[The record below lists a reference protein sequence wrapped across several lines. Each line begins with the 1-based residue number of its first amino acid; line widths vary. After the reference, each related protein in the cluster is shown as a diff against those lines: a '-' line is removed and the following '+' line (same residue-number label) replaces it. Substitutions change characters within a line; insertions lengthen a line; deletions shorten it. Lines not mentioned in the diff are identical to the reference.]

1 MNEMRPYAGSPSFGS
16 LGTFSVSLC
25 NRTFSSALPALGGS
39 GAAPP
44 LKASAFL
51 FFLHFHL
58 PLTSILSYIAG
69 FIAFCCRQILL
80 HTFFFFFFFELLQ
93 KWSYF
98 QFPIG
103 RPLDCMFSYLLI
115 CRFYI
120 VHMGHFSV
128 LLDWWRMF
136 TLVCCVRILPLEQQ
150 LGLHCFWM
158 SELLF
163 SSPCPG

>member
-1 MNEMRPYAGSPSFGS
+1 MGMAGVERKECYPQASLYVLCYNVVFVMNEMRPYAGSPSFGS

-58 PLTSILSYIAG
+58 PLTSILSDIAG

-80 HTFFFFFFFELLQ
+80 HTFFFFFFF
-93 KWSYF
+93 
-98 QFPIG
+98 
-103 RPLDCMFSYLLI
+103 
-115 CRFYI
+115 
-120 VHMGHFSV
+120 
-128 LLDWWRMF
+128 
-136 TLVCCVRILPLEQQ
+136 
-150 LGLHCFWM
+150 
-158 SELLF
+158 
-163 SSPCPG
+163 